1 MTFAK
6 ILRIED
12 LNPQMSPTQLSK
24 HISRPSLLHLPCV
37 NSDGSFTTDIRPDSF
52 YWDCT
57 VNVLSVALASGYI
70 LPDLILISL

>member
-24 HISRPSLLHLPCV
+24 HISRPSLLHLHPWHSV
-37 NSDGSFTTDIRPDSF
+37 FRLHLPRGSQRGTLRPYITLLVSTDAATQGKNGCI
-52 YWDCT
+52 
-57 VNVLSVALASGYI
+57 
-70 LPDLILISL
+70 

>member
-24 HISRPSLLHLPCV
+24 HISRPSLLHLHPLAF
-37 NSDGSFTTDIRPDSF
+37 SIPAAPPQREPTGDITSIYHP
-52 YWDCT
+52 
-57 VNVLSVALASGYI
+57 VGQH
-70 LPDLILISL
+70 